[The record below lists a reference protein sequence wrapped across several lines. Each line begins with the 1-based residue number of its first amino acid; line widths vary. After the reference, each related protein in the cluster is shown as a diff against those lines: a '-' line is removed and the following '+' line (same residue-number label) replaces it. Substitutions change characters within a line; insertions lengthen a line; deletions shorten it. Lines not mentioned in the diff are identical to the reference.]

1 MIILM
6 EGNSLETLVL
16 ENGEFK
22 TIIPENRKHLEPRQ
36 SGHVLRAAI
45 PGTVISVDVK
55 VGQHVKRGDLLYVL
69 DSMKMNNRICSQEEG
84 TVKALYILAG
94 DAVAKDAPMVE
105 FEK

>member
-1 MIILM
+1 M

-16 ENGEFK
+16 EDGEYR
-22 TIIPENRKHLEPRQ
+22 TVIPGNRRHGEPRQ
-36 SGHVLRAAI
+36 SGHVLRSAI
-45 PGTVISVDVK
+45 PGTVISVDVE

-84 TVKALYILAG
+84 TIKALYIAAG
-94 DAVAKDAPMVE
+94 DAVAKNAPMVE